1 MDCKLTSRQAE
12 ILERI
17 RAHIHE
23 TGYPPTRAE
32 LARQL
37 GFKSANAAEDH
48 LRALQRKGVIELL
61 PGTSRGIRL
70 IEEQG
75 LPVVGDVAAGHPI
88 LAQENID
95 EHLDVD
101 PQMFSSNADYMLRV
115 RGDSMLNAGICDGD
129 LLAVQQSRE
138 ARNGQIVV
146 ARIEDEVTVKRFRKE
161 RSRILLIPEN
171 DQFEP
176 IEIKAGDREVTIEG
190 IAVGVIRRRVH

>member
-1 MDCKLTSRQAE
+1 MECKLTPRQAQ
-12 ILERI
+12 ILDLI
-17 RAHIHE
+17 RDHIQE

-70 IEEQG
+70 VEEAG

-95 EHLDVD
+95 RHIEVD
-101 PQMFSSNADYMLRV
+101 PQMFSPNADYMLRV
-115 RGDSMLNAGICDGD
+115 RGDSMLNAGILDGD
-129 LLAVQQSRE
+129 LLAVHQSRE

-161 RSRILLIPEN
+161 RNRVLLIPEN

-176 IEIKAGDREVTIEG
+176 IEVRAGEQELEIEG
-190 IAVGVIRRRVH
+190 IAVGVLRQMAN